1 MRVLILSCS
10 TGGGHNTA
18 ARAIEER
25 LLLRGHE
32 AKAIDMMALAG
43 RRHAKIV
50 GGIYVGIV
58 RHIPMLFWFG
68 YFLASK
74 LTTPRIWSPVYH
86 ANARMGKRLERYLT
100 QHEYDVIATTHLYC
114 AETLTYLKR
123 KNRLTQPVVFV
134 GTDYTCIPFFEE
146 AKPDYYV
153 IASEELKEECVRR
166 GIPEEKLYGYG
177 IPTAAAFSSDQ
188 TKEEARRELSIE
200 CGGSVYL
207 IMAGSMGFGK
217 VPLLAYELA
226 AKMKPGDFMVVICG
240 NNKKLKRIM
249 AREFKGKERVRVI
262 GYTKQVAQYMKACD
276 VIYTKPG
283 GLSSTEAAVSMTPI
297 IHTAPIPGCETCN
310 MEFFHARGMSFA
322 SSRIRTQ
329 IAQGVMLAGNP
340 DMAAG
345 MRAAQHHFIRGD
357 ASVRIAELI
366 ESLACGKEFQGN
378 MD

>member
-25 LLLRGHE
+25 LLVRGHE

-43 RRHAKIV
+43 KRHAKIV

-58 RHIPMLFWFG
+58 KHVPVLFRLA
-68 YFLASK
+68 YFLGMK
-74 LTTPRIWSPVYH
+74 LTTPRIWSPVYY
-86 ANARMGKRLERYLT
+86 ANAGMGKYLARYLA
-100 QHEYDVIATTHLYC
+100 QHEYDMIVTTHLFC
-114 AETLTYLKR
+114 AETMTYLKR

-153 IASEELKEECVRR
+153 IASEELKEECVKR
-166 GIPEEKLYGYG
+166 GIPEEKIYGYG
-177 IPTAAAFSSDQ
+177 IPTAMAFSSGQ
-188 TKEEARRELSIE
+188 TKEEARRELSLTCE
-200 CGGSVYL
+200 GSVYL

-217 VPLLAYELA
+217 VPLLAYELS
-226 AKMKPGDFMVVICG
+226 AKMKPEDRMVVICG
-240 NNKKLKRIM
+240 NNKKLKKLM

-262 GYTKQVAQYMKACD
+262 GYTKQVAQYMRACD

-283 GLSSTEAAVSMTPI
+283 GLSSTEAAVSRTPI

-322 SSRIRTQ
+322 SARMKTQ
-329 IAQGVMLAGNP
+329 IAQGMMLADNP
-340 DMAAG
+340 EMAAG
-345 MRAAQHHFIRGD
+345 MRVMQNHYIKGD

-366 ESLACGKEFQGN
+366 EGLKC
-378 MD
+378 

>member
-18 ARAIEER
+18 ARALEKR
-25 LLLRGHE
+25 LLARGHE

-43 RRHAKIV
+43 RRHARVV

-58 RHIPMLFWFG
+58 RHIPALFRLG
-68 YFLASK
+68 YFLGSK
-74 LTTPRIWSPVYH
+74 VTSSKIWSPVYY
-86 ANARMGKRLERYLT
+86 ANAGMAKYLGRYLQ
-100 QHEYDVIATTHLYC
+100 QHEYDVIVTTHLFC
-114 AETLTYLKR
+114 AETLTYMKR
-123 KNRLTQPVVFV
+123 KNKLTQPVVFV

-153 IASEELKEECVRR
+153 IASEDLKEECVKR

-177 IPTAAAFSSDQ
+177 IPTALAFSSGQ
-188 TKEEARRELSIE
+188 TKEEARRELSLT
-200 CGGSVYL
+200 CGGKVYL

-226 AKMKPGDFMVVICG
+226 ARMSAEDVMVVICG
-240 NNKKLKRIM
+240 NNKKLKRLM
-249 AREFKGKERVRVI
+249 TREFKGKERVRVV

-283 GLSSTEAAVSMTPI
+283 GLSSTEAAVSRTPI
-297 IHTAPIPGCETCN
+297 IHTALIPGCETCN

-322 SSRIRTQ
+322 SARIRTQ
-329 IAQGVMLAGNP
+329 IAQGMMLAGNP
-340 DMAAG
+340 EMAAG
-345 MRAAQHHFIRGD
+345 MRAAQKHFVRGD

-366 ESLACGKEFQGN
+366 ESLKCT
-378 MD
+378 

>member
-18 ARAIEER
+18 ARALEER

-50 GGIYVGIV
+50 GGTYVGIV
-58 RHIPMLFWFG
+58 KHIPLLFGFG
-68 YFLASK
+68 YALASK

-86 ANARMGKRLERYLT
+86 ANARMGKYLARYLA
-100 QHEYDVIATTHLYC
+100 QHEYDVIATTHLFC

-123 KNRLTQPVVFV
+123 KNRLTQSVVFV

-153 IASEELKEECVRR
+153 IASEELKEECVKR

-177 IPTAAAFSSDQ
+177 IPTAAAFSSSQ
-188 TKEEARRELSIE
+188 TKEEARRELSLE
-200 CGGSVYL
+200 CEGSVYL

-226 AKMKPGDFMVVICG
+226 AKMKSDDFMVVICG

-249 AREFKGKERVRVI
+249 ACEFKGKERVRVI
-262 GYTKQVAQYMKACD
+262 GYTRQVAQYMKACD

-283 GLSSTEAAVSMTPI
+283 GLSSTEAAVSRTPI

-310 MEFFHARGMSFA
+310 MEFFHVRGMSFA
-322 SSRIRTQ
+322 SARIRTQ

-345 MRAAQHHFIRGD
+345 MRAAQQHFIKGD

-366 ESLACGKEFQGN
+366 ESLKYEKN
-378 MD
+378 L

>member
-10 TGGGHNTA
+10 TGGGHNMA

-25 LLLRGHE
+25 MLARGHE

-43 RRHAKIV
+43 RRHAKVV

-58 RHIPMLFWFG
+58 RHIPALFRFG
-68 YFLASK
+68 YFLGSK
-74 LTTPRIWSPVYH
+74 VTSSRIWSPVYY
-86 ANARMGKRLERYLT
+86 ANAGMGKYLARYLA
-100 QHEYDVIATTHLYC
+100 QHEQDVIVTTHLFC

-123 KNRLTQPVVFV
+123 KQKLTQPVIFV

-153 IASEELKEECVRR
+153 IASEELKEECVKR
-166 GIPEEKLYGYG
+166 GIPEEKLYGCG
-177 IPTAAAFSSDQ
+177 IPTALAFSSAQ
-188 TKEEARRELSIE
+188 TKEEARRELSLDCE
-200 CGGSVYL
+200 GSVYL

-226 AKMKPGDFMVVICG
+226 ARMQPEDFMVVICG
-240 NNKKLKRIM
+240 NNKKLKKLM
-249 AREFKGKERVRVI
+249 MREFKGRERVRVV
-262 GYTKQVAQYMKACD
+262 GYTRQVAQYMKACD

-283 GLSSTEAAVSMTPI
+283 GLSSTEAAVSRTPI
-297 IHTAPIPGCETCN
+297 IHTAQIPGCETCN

-322 SSRIRTQ
+322 SARIKTQ
-329 IAQGVMLAGNP
+329 IAQGMMLAGNP

-345 MRAAQHHFIRGD
+345 MRAAQKHYIKGD
-357 ASVRIAELI
+357 ASLRIAELI
-366 ESLACGKEFQGN
+366 ESLPHENGA
-378 MD
+378 